1 MKENEELD
9 EKVEDKK
16 EINQNISENH
26 ICSGHQEF
34 RNGMVKKKPVIYVYP
49 KEEIELIVKLGRPE
63 NITVSYPK
71 YKDGWEVIA
80 KPDGTLIDKNTNRE
94 LYSLYWE
101 GISDTRK
108 EMQEEGFVVKGVD
121 TIKFLEEKLEI
132 LGLKEKESEEF
143 IIYWLPQMEKNK
155 YNYIRF
161 EKIDEINKEM
171 PLNISKKPDSVI
183 RIMMNF
189 KALDKKVDI
198 KEQKLENPKREGF
211 TVVEWGGTEI
221 K

>member
-1 MKENEELD
+1 
-9 EKVEDKK
+9 
-16 EINQNISENH
+16 
-26 ICSGHQEF
+26 
-34 RNGMVKKKPVIYVYP
+34 
-49 KEEIELIVKLGRPE
+49 
-63 NITVSYPK
+63 
-71 YKDGWEVIA
+71 
-80 KPDGTLIDKNTNRE
+80 
-94 LYSLYWE
+94 
-101 GISDTRK
+101 
-108 EMQEEGFVVKGVD
+108 MQEEGFVVKGVD